1 MTGTSP
7 AELLFGRKLGTLFP
21 SFRPSIPDDSVRTRD
36 HIAKKNMKN
45 LAGDHGK
52 QRPHPFQL
60 GDIVLVGQKRKTKLT
75 PSYQPIPHKIIA
87 TDGSIITAQANRRTV
102 TRNYSFFKPFKITR
116 EQGEERNDTDDDT
129 EPIQPTRDNNN
140 QERRYPTRENRN
152 QVPRYK

>member
-60 GDIVLVGQKRKTKLT
+60 GDIVLVGQKRKTKF
-75 PSYQPIPHKIIA
+75 IA

-102 TRNYSFFKPFKITR
+102 TRNSSFFKPFKITR